1 MKRKNFSSFKNRVH
15 NFRSYMKNKS
25 SFRRKGGSSS
35 SHGHPIHK
43 IHRGAKW
50 LLPLILVL
58 AGFIAIFEYF
68 SKAHKKSA

>member
-1 MKRKNFSSFKNRVH
+1 
-15 NFRSYMKNKS
+15 MKNKS